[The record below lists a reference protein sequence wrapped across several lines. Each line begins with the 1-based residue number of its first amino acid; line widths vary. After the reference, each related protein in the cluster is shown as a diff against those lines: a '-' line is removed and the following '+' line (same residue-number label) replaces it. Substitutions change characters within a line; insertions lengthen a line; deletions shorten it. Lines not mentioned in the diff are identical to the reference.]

1 MVRASAAAALPLAGR
16 PQTSP
21 IPSIHFRVAATNS
34 THEGVTAYGEK
45 KVRARRPWKVV
56 GAKHH
61 HSSVEQLQLDLAAIN
76 RCIHVLEKADVDPQD
91 IEVLTVHAL
100 TLAERIDEVRWL
112 NPAKALGW
120 LLEKETRKPAARKAS
135 GAG

>member
-1 MVRASAAAALPLAGR
+1 MVQASPAAALPLTGR

-45 KVRARRPWKVV
+45 KMRARRPWKVV

-100 TLAERIDEVRWL
+100 TLAEQIDEVRWS

-120 LLEKETRKPAARKAS
+120 LLEREIGKPAA
-135 GAG
+135 